1 MYISFWKLINEVI
14 FLSDNISRKY
24 ISNVC
29 EWFIDI
35 IFYYVYV
42 IKFVCI
48 SVFKIVFLILV
59 KLFFFF
65 DWINL

>member
-14 FLSDNISRKY
+14 FLSDNISREY

-42 IKFVCI
+42 IKFGCI

>member
-24 ISNVC
+24 SSNVC

-42 IKFVCI
+42 IKFGCI